1 MCNKPSLL
9 AKTLDNNTIP
19 GPNAKAVHFEVST
32 DGNQL
37 RQVNVPSFVLRR
49 VMNEGNRAQT
59 ALSMKMS
66 TTIKIMVSMMVF
78 GAVNDNGGVRD
89 CTKGGKDNK
98 MVAKTNYPEWLLII
112 SLCVENYSKFFLF
125 ILILSVSCADAEN
138 TQFVALRPRRY
149 NTHKRSHNSTS
160 TAFIKKKTCLVPPY
174 KVIFKKSSSRF

>member
-9 AKTLDNNTIP
+9 EKTLDNNTIP
-19 GPNAKAVHFEVST
+19 GPNAKVVHFEVST

-66 TTIKIMVSMMVF
+66 TTMKIMVSMMVF
-78 GAVNDNGGVRD
+78 GAVSDNGGVRD

-98 MVAKTNYPEWLLII
+98 MVAKTNYPERLLII

-149 NTHKRSHNSTS
+149 NTHKRSHNFNVHS
-160 TAFIKKKTCLVPPY
+160 FYKKKTCLVPPY

>member
-66 TTIKIMVSMMVF
+66 TTMKIMVTMMVS
-78 GAVNDNGGVRD
+78 GAVSDNGGVRD

-98 MVAKTNYPEWLLII
+98 DGGKNELSRAVAYHF
-112 SLCVENYSKFFLF
+112 SLCRKLF
-125 ILILSVSCADAEN
+125 EILLVYFNLIGR
-138 TQFVALRPRRY
+138 LRRRREH
-149 NTHKRSHNSTS
+149 TICGLKTS
-160 TAFIKKKTCLVPPY
+160 AV
-174 KVIFKKSSSRF
+174 